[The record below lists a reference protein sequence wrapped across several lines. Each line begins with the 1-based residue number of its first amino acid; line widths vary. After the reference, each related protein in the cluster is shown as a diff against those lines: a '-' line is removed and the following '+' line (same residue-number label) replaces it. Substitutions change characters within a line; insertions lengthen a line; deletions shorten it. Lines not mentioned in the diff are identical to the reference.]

1 MQQSADYKSFVVFY
15 WARETDGSY
24 SKRFK
29 SFKTWQ
35 SASDFAFGLISGLD
49 VFDPAG
55 PEYRVERIEA
65 VY

>member
-15 WARETDGSY
+15 WAREADGSY

-35 SASDFAFGLISGLD
+35 SANDFAFRLISSLD